1 MMPCNDSIKN
11 RRWVAGPDNQI
22 NALEKKRL
30 VLNDQLVAAKQ
41 PLPGFDEMYRIA
53 LHLLVNPLKI

>member
-11 RRWVAGPDNQI
+11 RRGVAGPDNQI

-30 VLNDQLVAAKQ
+30 VLNDQLAAAKQ
-41 PLPGFDEMYRIA
+41 PLPGFDEMYRID
-53 LHLLVNPLKI
+53 